1 MLPSARPRRPPHA
14 VTMTSTSKRKG
25 DAAELEIAR
34 ILTEQ
39 LGGTIR
45 RRLGAG
51 RRDDTGDLDGLQD
64 TTAQVKNYADITR
77 AIREGID
84 ASVEQQHNAGTS
96 YGVCFIR
103 RPGGRW
109 IAAMTIEQWCAMYR
123 ETL

>member
-1 MLPSARPRRPPHA
+1 
-14 VTMTSTSKRKG
+14 MTSTSKRKG

-34 ILTEQ
+34 LLTEQ

-64 TTAQVKNYADITR
+64 TTAQVKNRPNDISR

-84 ASVEQQHNAGTS
+84 SSVTQQANAGTS
-96 YGVCFIR
+96 FGVCFIR

-109 IAAMTIEQWCAMYR
+109 IAAMSIEQWCAMYR

>member
-1 MLPSARPRRPPHA
+1 MP
-14 VTMTSTSKRKG
+14 STSKRKG

-34 ILTEQ
+34 LLTEQ

-51 RRDDTGDLDGLQD
+51 RRDDTGDLDGLVD

-84 ASVEQQHNAGTS
+84 SSVEQQQNAGTQF
-96 YGVCFIR
+96 GVCFIR

-109 IAAMTIEQWCAMYR
+109 IAVQTIEQWAASYR